1 MCLTFSRNYF
11 WLEGVWWFCFS
22 SFFLS
27 AFSIMNLCFCYK
39 QKKSRKIK
47 LDHPRWPNFVV
58 EMAPVCSAGRAWIG
72 TVLPGK
78 KITLIDKCSNEL
90 YALRFQ
96 IPTYG
101 IFSFVPAY
109 HSLETKS
116 SVQWRCSF
124 VALSLLMNT
133 VSKLHVQQLV
143 NSFGD
148 YGASTQRGIMVPLKW

>member
-1 MCLTFSRNYF
+1 MIL
-11 WLEGVWWFCFS
+11 
-22 SFFLS
+22 FFIFL
-27 AFSIMNLCFCYK
+27 FICIFYNELVFLLQTEK
-39 QKKSRKIK
+39 ESRKIK
-47 LDHPRWPNFVV
+47 LDHPRWPNFVD
-58 EMAPVCSAGRAWIG
+58 RNG
-72 TVLPGK
+72 TRVLRWDSVDWYGSSGE

-90 YALRFQ
+90 YALQFQ

-101 IFSFVPAY
+101 NFSFVPAY

-133 VSKLHVQQLV
+133 VSKLDVQQLV

-148 YGASTQRGIMVPLKW
+148 YGASIQRGIMVPLKW